1 MNDLSKLNYFQS
13 ATKSLKPRVSHQ
25 GFEKTSR
32 NLLHKWTGSNQ
43 GRTIQSFPATLWL
56 CGHTAPPPTR
66 SRLKDNSRGGLVWG
80 RGQRKHGLEGYVWAL
95 FHWGPEK
102 TKKPIGSAA
111 AACKVRGQ
119 WVYGRW
125 GTGGTR
131 ERGGSEGESRVPSRA
146 KRRGGNRRAG
156 VARGSGELTP
166 CRRRTRCS

>member
-80 RGQRKHGLEGYVWAL
+80 RGQRKHGVEGYVWAL

-131 ERGGSEGESRVPSRA
+131 ERGGSEFYQNCKYKSA
-146 KRRGGNRRAG
+146 HRRNHRLSSVLLGLKSQHLHFHGLRR
-156 VARGSGELTP
+156 
-166 CRRRTRCS
+166 